1 MKWSE
6 EVWKEVEGIY
16 YDILELP
23 FVKELTAGT
32 LSRERFLFYIRQDAY
47 YIENYSKVL
56 AHIASRLPKKEWRE
70 DFLKFALEG
79 ILVENAM
86 HSSFADIC
94 SCEIH
99 PSPTCLLYCSY
110 ESSKGLEPVEIET
123 AAVLPCFWIYMLVG
137 NEIQKR
143 SKTYNPYAK
152 WIETYADES
161 FANSTARAIAICNQL
176 ASNTTEEIR
185 LKMTEAFVKA
195 SKMEWMFWD
204 SAYNL
209 ERWKI

>member
-6 EVWKEVEGIY
+6 EAWKEVEEIY
-16 YDILELP
+16 EDILQLP

-32 LSRERFLFYIRQDAY
+32 LSLERFLFYIKQDAY

-70 DFLKFALEG
+70 DFLRFALDG
-79 ILVENAM
+79 ILVENAL
-86 HSSFADIC
+86 HSSFT
-94 SCEIH
+94 EISSSKIN
-99 PSPTCLLYCSY
+99 PTPTCLLYCNY
-110 ESSKGLEPVEIET
+110 ESAKGLEPVEIE
-123 AAVLPCFWIYMLVG
+123 AAAILPCFWIYMLVG
-137 NEIQKR
+137 NEIHKH
-143 SKTYNPYAK
+143 SKPDNAYEK

-161 FANSTARAIAICNQL
+161 FARSTAKAIDICDQL
-176 ASNTTEEIR
+176 ADQTTQEIR
-185 LKMTEAFVKA
+185 DKMTEAFVMA
-195 SKMEWMFWD
+195 TKMEWMFWE

>member
-6 EVWKEVEGIY
+6 EAWKEVEGMY
-16 YDILELP
+16 EDILQLP

-32 LSRERFLFYIRQDAY
+32 LSRERFLFYIKQDAV

-70 DFLKFALEG
+70 DFLRFALDG
-79 ILVENAM
+79 ILVENAL
-86 HSSFADIC
+86 HSSFT
-94 SCEIH
+94 EISSSKLQ
-99 PSPTCLLYCSY
+99 PSPTCLLYCNY
-110 ESSKGLEPVEIET
+110 EAAKGYEPVEIE
-123 AAVLPCFWIYMLVG
+123 AAAILPCFWIYMLVG
-137 NEIQKR
+137 NEIHKH
-143 SKTYNPYAK
+143 SKADNPYAK

-161 FANSTARAIAICNQL
+161 FARSTAKAIDICDQL
-176 ASNTTEEIR
+176 ADQTTQEIR
-185 LKMTEAFVKA
+185 DKMTEAFLMA
-195 SKMEWMFWD
+195 TKMEWMFWD